1 MMTPILIRNSLKL
14 TLFSSLRGN
23 AHTTRTKRLRNDSS
37 LRRNASLV
45 RGNAYTVRESSS
57 HSENSWSEWVSP
69 YLRRTV
75 VCLKIE
81 KFLAFNNILLRMKNV
96 LKLRW
101 KKKPSHLRK
110 QLILNVKENQKF
122 THGSKIEVWSS
133 DIQNSSLLSRNNRY
147 FKVTGNAKLEIK
159 EKFVLMFV
167 TTMWAN
173 KQ

>member
-1 MMTPILIRNSLKL
+1 MMTPILIRNC
-14 TLFSSLRGN
+14 LR
-23 AHTTRTKRLRNDSS
+23 KRLLIAWKRPLSAWKG
-37 LRRNASLV
+37 LRYAH
-45 RGNAYTVRESSS
+45 TVRESIS

-96 LKLRW
+96 LKLRR

-133 DIQNSSLLSRNNRY
+133 DIQNFSLLSRNNRY